1 MKGSIIA
8 IFFALFAATG
18 SFAFSAASPA
28 GLSVQQPLAI
38 HSPNAGWP
46 ALAFEQVVGDLD
58 FPVHMTDAGDGSGRL
73 FIVEQGGV
81 IRIYQN
87 GLLSN
92 PFLDITDR
100 VRSPQSGGGSEE
112 GLLSAAFPPGYGSLI
127 HHFYVYYTNK
137 NGDNQVSRFRLT
149 SDPIIADPDSEE
161 LIIYFNHPVN
171 SNHNGGQLAFG
182 PDGYMYIGTGDGGGG
197 GDPQDNAQN
206 PASLLGKLLR
216 IDVETDP
223 TPSFTPS
230 HWIFLPQ
237 AYRGEGGQ
245 SPLAYSIPPDN
256 PFVGLKGYREEIW
269 ALGLRNPWRFSFDR
283 STSDLYIGDVGQQQW
298 EEVDFQPASSGGGE
312 NYGWDN
318 WEADACYEGP
328 CNNPTGYIF
337 PIFDYPHNNGNCSIS
352 GGYTYRGQLFSGM
365 TGIYFFADYCSG
377 NIWGLQNTVQGWESH
392 DFIENTGGNIS
403 SFGEDESG
411 ELYLVRRADDTGL
424 PGTGMIYHIV
434 VGAH

>member
-1 MKGSIIA
+1 MKVSIIA
-8 IFFALFAATG
+8 ICFALFAATG

-28 GLSVQQPLAI
+28 GLSVQQPLDI
-38 HSPNAGWP
+38 HSPNADWP

-58 FPVHMTDAGDGSGRL
+58 FPVHMTDAGDGSSRL

-112 GLLSAAFPPGYGSLI
+112 GLLSAAFPPGYGGLI

-137 NGDNQVSRFRLT
+137 KGDNQVSRFRLT
-149 SDPIIADPDSEE
+149 SDPNIADPDSEE
-161 LIIYFNHPVN
+161 LIIYFDHPVN

-182 PDGYMYIGTGDGGGG
+182 PDGYLYIGTGDGGGG
-197 GDPQDNAQN
+197 GDPQENAQN

-237 AYRGEGGQ
+237 AYRGEGDQ
-245 SPLAYSIPPDN
+245 SPHAYSIPPDN
-256 PFVGLKGYREEIW
+256 PFVGLNGYREEIW

-318 WEADACYEGP
+318 WEANACYEGP

-377 NIWGLQNTVQGWESH
+377 NLWGLQNTTQGWESH
-392 DFIENTGGNIS
+392 NFTENTGGNIS
-403 SFGEDESG
+403 SFGEDDSG
-411 ELYLVRRADDTGL
+411 ELYLLRRADDTQS
-424 PGTGMIYHIV
+424 PGTGVIYHIV
-434 VGAH
+434 VGAR